1 MTQHQIN
8 EMRARRYSAL
18 SLPLRESM
26 LMAQQNREDAT
37 QADELAT
44 PPQESTGT
52 GTGCRGAWHE

>member
-37 QADELAT
+37 QADELAGHAA
-44 PPQESTGT
+44 TGIY
-52 GTGCRGAWHE
+52 RPRHRMSWSVA